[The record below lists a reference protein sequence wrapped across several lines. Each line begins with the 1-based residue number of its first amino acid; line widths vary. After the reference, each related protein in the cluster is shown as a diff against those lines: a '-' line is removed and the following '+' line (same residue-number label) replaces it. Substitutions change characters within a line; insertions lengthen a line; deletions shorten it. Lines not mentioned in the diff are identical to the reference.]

1 MKTMI
6 AVIAV
11 FFSIATQAQDVFD
24 KNSTPEQRE
33 QELMNFIKSDIDL
46 YREYRSGMD
55 DLGVAKGWGMAS
67 LGFLAVDMLVI
78 MSLNNNDGDSWEDVN
93 NTIGSV
99 VLILVTSLGAAVTG
113 IVGLTFHSKGK
124 SKIRTIMD
132 YAKRGVNKDYGGG
145 LDFQTTS
152 NGLGLVYSF

>member
-67 LGFLAVDMLVI
+67 LDFF
-78 MSLNNNDGDSWEDVN
+78 
-93 NTIGSV
+93 GSRYACHYV
-99 VLILVTSLGAAVTG
+99 VE
-113 IVGLTFHSKGK
+113 
-124 SKIRTIMD
+124 
-132 YAKRGVNKDYGGG
+132 
-145 LDFQTTS
+145 
-152 NGLGLVYSF
+152 

>member
-1 MKTMI
+1 MKTML

-33 QELMNFIKSDIDL
+33 QELINFIKSDIDL
-46 YREYRSGMD
+46 YRKYRSGMD

-67 LGFLAVDMLVI
+67 LGFLAVDMLAI
-78 MSLNNNDGDSWEDVN
+78 MSLNNNDGDSWEDVDN
-93 NTIGSV
+93 AIGSV

-124 SKIRTIMD
+124 SKIQDVMD
-132 YAKRGVNKDYGGG
+132 FAEYKVNKDYGGG
-145 LDFQTTS
+145 LDLQTTS